1 MENKKVFRH
10 FQNGIMCVKGE
21 VLMQWPPAHLKGQ
34 LFFLGQRVS
43 IVLQKKKKYYHTLII
58 SSRTIDCPGKQKS
71 PASAKAG
78 VFGGKIR
85 STGDT
90 QFSVTYVCKA
100 VRSNK
105 LCRVD

>member
-1 MENKKVFRH
+1 
-10 FQNGIMCVKGE
+10 MCEGRGPDAVATGTPEGAAFLFGTKG
-21 VLMQWPPAHLKGQ
+21 LYCP
-34 LFFLGQRVS
+34 S
-43 IVLQKKKKYYHTLII
+43 KKKIYYHTLII

-71 PASAKAG
+71 PVSAKAG

>member
-1 MENKKVFRH
+1 
-10 FQNGIMCVKGE
+10 MCEGRGPDAVATSTPEGAAFLFGTKG
-21 VLMQWPPAHLKGQ
+21 LYCPSK
-34 LFFLGQRVS
+34 
-43 IVLQKKKKYYHTLII
+43 KKKKYYHTLII

-85 STGDT
+85 STGET